1 MSKINRRDALR
12 LLGIGVISAGAGSLA
27 LRAGRPTV
35 RVPSLTGKTGSG
47 RRVGRLATPA
57 GAPGAGAAEAS
68 ALVTPFEPGTKMA
81 TSRITRIR
89 PATTGAVSLDLC
101 DARGRPYRV
110 EICRR
115 DDRAGAPAP
124 VRRTKDFDL
133 FLANGGQGQKRT
145 DRNQGLAVAAIAAT
159 LERSGRGPSELGLLT
174 MRERWTRY
182 DRTELSAG

>member
-12 LLGIGVISAGAGSLA
+12 LLGIGAVSAGAGSLA
-27 LRAGRPTV
+27 LAADRPARALSLRGTTGGLVASANVSRAG
-35 RVPSLTGKTGSG
+35 
-47 RRVGRLATPA
+47 
-57 GAPGAGAAEAS
+57 GAAAS
-68 ALVTPFEPGTKMA
+68 TLVAPFGVGGQVA

-89 PATTGAVSLDLC
+89 PATTGAVSLDLR
-101 DARGRPYRV
+101 DPRGRPFRI

-115 DDRAGAPAP
+115 DDHAGAPAP

-145 DRNQGLAVAAIAAT
+145 DRDQGLAVIAIAEA
-159 LERSGRGPSELGLLT
+159 LEHGPQGPAELGLLT